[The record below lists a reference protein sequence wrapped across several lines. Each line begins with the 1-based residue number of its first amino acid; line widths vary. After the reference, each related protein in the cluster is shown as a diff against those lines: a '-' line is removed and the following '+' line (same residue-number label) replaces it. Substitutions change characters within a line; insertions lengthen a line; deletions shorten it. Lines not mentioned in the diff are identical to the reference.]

1 MGLDG
6 NLTQENTNQIFN
18 MLQCFN
24 AGNDNDCHTQRT
36 TPLLSALISS
46 DTTMATNYMYCVTVD
61 LSAINYTKGK
71 MSYLNVNEKF
81 ICFKSVYVLG
91 RCGLNLSQFANDS
104 SAVLLA
110 CSGFLLDLIAPAL
123 DSGQHNSKIVT

>member
-1 MGLDG
+1 
-6 NLTQENTNQIFN
+6 
-18 MLQCFN
+18 
-24 AGNDNDCHTQRT
+24 
-36 TPLLSALISS
+36 
-46 DTTMATNYMYCVTVD
+46 MATNYMYCVTVD

-81 ICFKSVYVLG
+81 ICFESVYVLG

-110 CSGFLLDLIAPAL
+110 CDRDEKRLRTRQWPAAM
-123 DSGQHNSKIVT
+123 SVGSNVRGSKWCQNGRK